1 MSPLDTFSLLGLRS
15 RISFAAQSGHM
26 AAAALRRHAVGLQ
39 QALARL
45 SSTVSGAWQPHRVIP
60 AEVAQLVSLRGGM
73 TALPPDIVAAVDQAA
88 AGEVRWQPLLGSAA
102 ATAYRGSIARQTS
115 RWPWQHRWP
124 YRRPPTHRLLTPAA
138 PPRPLQTRTAKL

>member
-1 MSPLDTFSLLGLRS
+1 MSPLDTLSLLGLRS

-88 AGEVRWQPLLGSAA
+88 AGESAVAASSWQCCCNCIQRLN
-102 ATAYRGSIARQTS
+102 
-115 RWPWQHRWP
+115 
-124 YRRPPTHRLLTPAA
+124 RPPN
-138 PPRPLQTRTAKL
+138 